1 MAIKTFEI
9 EDGSPQHQFLLCRDD
24 IAGFTG
30 GYGNGKTA
38 ALCVE
43 AIQIASEYDHAR
55 VLVARATKPKLE
67 DSTKPELIKWLP
79 EDWVESWPA
88 ERRNNIL
95 LAGTKST
102 IEFRHVRQEGKG
114 KGEEQS
120 NLLSAT
126 YDAIFIDQIDDPEFG
141 FKDFADL
148 VGRLRG
154 TAKYI
159 GDDPTMPRVGP
170 QWLRFAANP
179 TRNWLFREV
188 VNPYFVYVKTGIIT
202 QKLIRDVDTNKP
214 LLKVFNAPT
223 SSNKKNTGEKYGKR
237 MQAVFRGTMAKR
249 YIDGDWS
256 AYEGLVYP
264 DFDETVHVVEQKEL
278 NAFIK
283 QGIIENT
290 LGVSEAYDYGQ
301 VVPSCYGLSFHDRIG
316 NVFLVDGFYQS
327 HMLVPD
333 QAKAIFDIRNKWG
346 ITPTD
351 RIYADPDIFRGHHAS
366 SKNVGEAIEQ
376 MFRAEGIEMQRAS
389 NDIQGGIEK
398 VSSYLAVDD
407 MHFHPIKK
415 VYGSPRFFVGSDLE
429 WFQNEI
435 VDYYWNKNVLG
446 QNVDKP
452 RNVNDHAMDMLKYNF
467 TRRNKVVGQIL
478 KVKAALFDKIN
489 NMGWTAA
496 PDSAR
501 EELRPRHR

>member
-1 MAIKTFEI
+1 MAIKTFEV
-9 EDGSPQHQFLLCRDD
+9 EEGSQQYQFLMCRDD

-38 ALCVE
+38 ALCIG
-43 AIQIASEYDHAR
+43 AITVATTYQNAR

-67 DSTKPELIKWLP
+67 DSTKPELVKWLP
-79 EDWVESWPA
+79 EDWVTSWPA

-95 LAGTKST
+95 LKDTKST

-188 VNPYFVYVKTGIIT
+188 VNPYFVYVKTGIVT
-202 QKLIRDVDTNKP
+202 QKLIRDVDTGKP

-223 SSNKKNTGEKYGKR
+223 SANKKNTGEKYGKR
-237 MQAVFRGTMAKR
+237 MQAVFRGSMNKR
-249 YIDGDWS
+249 YIEGDWS

-264 DFDETVHVVEQKEL
+264 DFDETVHVVEQK
-278 NAFIK
+278 AFHAYIREQIAADK
-283 QGIIENT
+283 

-301 VVPSCYGLSFHDRIG
+301 VAPSCYGLSFHDAIG

-327 HMLVPD
+327 NYLIPD
-333 QAKAIFDIRNKWG
+333 QAKAIRDIRNKWG

-366 SKNVGEAIEQ
+366 TKKVGESVEQ
-376 MFRAEGIEMQRAS
+376 MFRAEGIEMQRGA
-389 NDIQGGIEK
+389 NDVTSGIQK
-398 VSSYLAVDD
+398 VSSYLQVDPL
-407 MHFHPIKK
+407 HLHPIKK

-429 WFQNEI
+429 WFQNEV
-435 VDYYWNKNVLG
+435 VDYYWNKNILG

-452 RNVNDHAMDMLKYNF
+452 RDANDHAMDMIKYLF
-467 TRRNKVVGQIL
+467 TKRNKVVGQIHRMKGEL
-478 KVKAALFDKIN
+478 IDRIN
-489 NMGWTAA
+489 MMGWTAA
-496 PDSAR
+496 PDSN
-501 EELRPRHR
+501 EEKTLPRHR